1 MENSIIRRSLS
12 YLLIFCLILI
22 QMVPAAAKVQA
33 EETPEDFNGYPP
45 LLITEIS
52 PDSAGSDYYEFF
64 EVYNNSNQPLLLNN
78 YTFHYLYTDGSLAD
92 KAFPIPEN
100 TVIQPQQTLVF
111 WYNNEGKTPAEFN
124 TFFGSS
130 IPEERIISFKDEFP
144 GFSIRNRALA
154 IKNKA
159 GQTIVSASYLAGETD
174 NTGKVVQYQY
184 SKTNVEMDKLATIA
198 NPTPGTFE
206 PIQVPAT
213 PVNMNEIPEDL
224 VAPVI
229 EHAPVKQVRLIQ
241 IL

>member
-1 MENSIIRRSLS
+1 MKNIIIKRSLS

-52 PDSAGSDYYEFF
+52 PNSAGTDYYEFF

-100 TVIQPQQTLVF
+100 TVIQPQQTLTF
-111 WYNNEGKTPAEFN
+111 WYNNESKTPAEFN

-144 GFSIRNRALA
+144 GFF
-154 IKNKA
+154 K
-159 GQTIVSASYLAGETD
+159 YW
-174 NTGKVVQYQY
+174 
-184 SKTNVEMDKLATIA
+184 
-198 NPTPGTFE
+198 
-206 PIQVPAT
+206 
-213 PVNMNEIPEDL
+213 
-224 VAPVI
+224 
-229 EHAPVKQVRLIQ
+229 
-241 IL
+241 